1 VSRIGAIAS
10 VIFFFGASN
19 CFEVAEAGE
28 RDSTAPS
35 QGQHRVVRVAQNQPA
50 ESPASIY
57 RDSIHAVFT
66 IRSERELGSG
76 FTFAS
81 GYIATNAH
89 VVGDSTSVEVEEQNG
104 DKFRARVI
112 KKDVEHD
119 FAILEPEGV
128 RPFTTILPLPTGN
141 VPAIGEGVVVIGSP
155 GGLKG
160 TLTTGIVSQIYP
172 EGMVQLNVSINP
184 GNSGGPVLDMHGRVF
199 GIATL
204 KYMKGDGIG
213 FAIPISWVKPEVGK

>member
-1 VSRIGAIAS
+1 VNRISAIA
-10 VIFFFGASN
+10 VALLALGALT
-19 CFEVAEAGE
+19 CFDVAMAAEGE
-28 RDSTAPS
+28 SAAPL
-35 QGQHRVVRVAQNQPA
+35 HA

-66 IRSERELGSG
+66 IRSDHALGSG
-76 FTFAS
+76 FAFAS
-81 GYIATNAH
+81 GYIVTNAH
-89 VVGDSTSVEVEEQNG
+89 VVGDSASVEVEEQNG
-104 DKFRARVI
+104 STFRAKVV
-112 KKDVEHD
+112 KKDSDHD

-141 VPAIGEGVVVIGSP
+141 VPAIGEGIVVIGSP

-172 EGMVQLNVSINP
+172 EGVVQLNVAVNP

-199 GIATL
+199 GIATF

-213 FAIPISWVKPEVGK
+213 FAIPIGWVNPEVGK